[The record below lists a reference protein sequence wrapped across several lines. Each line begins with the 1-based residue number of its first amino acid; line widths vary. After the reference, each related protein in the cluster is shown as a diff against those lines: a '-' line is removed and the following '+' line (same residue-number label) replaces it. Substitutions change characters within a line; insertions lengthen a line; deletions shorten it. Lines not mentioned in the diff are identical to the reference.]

1 MNEIRDFYFAN
12 ETTAYGRANQLLIME
27 SDIKYV
33 YFILDWIR
41 KQSTTARKNV
51 YVHE

>member
-12 ETTAYGRANQLLIME
+12 ETTEYGRASQQLIME

-41 KQSTTARKNV
+41 KQSKISRKNV